1 MAEGRPPRPP
11 GQSLSRRAFLG
22 VLGAGALASCTG
34 GGSSAAPSTGGTA
47 SGTPTSPAGTSATTV
62 PVRLA
67 ADPFTLGVASGDPLP
82 DGVVLWTR
90 LAPEPLAPGGQG
102 GMPDRDVAVR
112 WEVAADEAFAA
123 VVAGGEVQA
132 SPDAAHSVHV
142 DVRGLEPGRPY
153 WYRFGAAGFE
163 SPAARTRTAPAAG
176 APVERLRL
184 AVASCQNW
192 QSGFYTAHA
201 AIATDEPD
209 LVAHLGD
216 YIYEGG
222 VVTGAV
228 RPHDGPEA
236 ADLAGYRNR
245 YALYKGDADLQAAH
259 RVAPW
264 IVTWDDHEVENNY
277 AGTSP
282 EAGHDTEGFLR
293 RRAAAYR
300 AWWEHQPVRLPPPSG
315 PDLVIHRRLGWGA
328 LAELFVLD
336 TRQYR
341 SLQPCNRDDDLG
353 LPCPG
358 VDEPAGT
365 LLGSEQEA
373 WLLAGLA
380 DTAATWTVLA
390 QQVVMTPL
398 LLPLGF
404 RNLDQWDGYPAA
416 RQRLVDGLAEAG
428 VPNAVVLTGD
438 IHASG
443 VGLLHRAPTDP
454 SSPVVAVELVA
465 PGIASAFP
473 EGFASLAE
481 ATLAGN
487 ALVPYVEVRRR
498 GYVRCDVTP
507 TAWRADVRLVDR
519 VDVPG
524 APVRTDA
531 TFVVEAGRAG
541 VSRV

>member
-1 MAEGRPPRPP
+1 MGDTRPPWLP
-11 GQSLSRRAFLG
+11 LSRRAFLG
-22 VLGAGALASCTG
+22 VLGAGAVAACTG
-34 GGSSAAPSTGGTA
+34 GSGSSSSAPSSTEAGGATPSRPPSA
-47 SGTPTSPAGTSATTV
+47 PPTSAAA
-62 PVRLA
+62 RLG

-90 LAPEPLAPGGQG
+90 LAPEPLAPDGAG
-102 GMPDRDVAVR
+102 GMPARDVAVR
-112 WEVAADEAFAA
+112 WQVAADEAFAS
-123 VVAGGEVQA
+123 VVAGGEVAA

-153 WYRFGAAGFE
+153 WYRFAAGGFE
-163 SPAARTRTAPAAG
+163 SPVARTRTAPAAG
-176 APVERLRL
+176 APVGRARF
-184 AVASCQNW
+184 AVASCQSW
-192 QSGFYTAHA
+192 QSGYYTAHA
-201 AIATDEPD
+201 AIAADEPD
-209 LVAHLGD
+209 LVLHLGD

-222 VVTGAV
+222 VATGAV

-259 RVAPW
+259 RSAPW
-264 IVTWDDHEVENNY
+264 ILTWDDHEVENNY
-277 AGTSP
+277 AGASP
-282 EAGHDTEGFLR
+282 EAGNDTEGFLR
-293 RRAAAYR
+293 RRADAYR
-300 AWWEHQPVRLPPPSG
+300 AWWEHQPVRLPPPVG
-315 PDLVIHRRLGWGA
+315 PDLAIHRRLGWGG
-328 LAELFVLD
+328 LADLFVLD

-341 SLQPCNRDDDLG
+341 SVQPCGRDDDLG
-353 LPCPG
+353 QPCPA
-358 VDEPAGT
+358 VDDPAAT
-365 LLGSEQEA
+365 LLGAQQEA

-380 DTAATWTVLA
+380 DADATWTVLA

-416 RQRLVDGLAEAG
+416 RQRLVDGLVGAG
-428 VPNAVVLTGD
+428 VADAVVLTGD

-443 VGLLHRAPTDP
+443 VGLLHRAPADP
-454 SSPVVAVELVA
+454 ASPVVAVELVA

-473 EGFASLAE
+473 EGLAGLAE

-487 ALVPYVEVRRR
+487 ALFPYVEVRRR
-498 GYVRCDVTP
+498 GYLRCDVTP

-524 APVRTDA
+524 APVQTDA
-531 TFVVEAGRAG
+531 TFVVEAGVPGVTRA
-541 VSRV
+541 